1 MNTFEVVDVLNKGGV
16 IEKGKTQY
24 SIYQGIMIATK
35 GNKTI
40 INPQVKVG
48 GFLDK
53 KLKIKT
59 NYNKKITNPENL
71 PENKIKL
78 KAGELYLAE
87 NGLKIFVAKI
97 FKQKA
102 FCSIEGYPLTFIY
115 SISVK
120 ASIRLLQKKGPGY
133 DIIKKI
139 L

>member
-1 MNTFEVVDVLNKGGV
+1 M
-16 IEKGKTQY
+16 
-24 SIYQGIMIATK
+24 
-35 GNKTI
+35 
-40 INPQVKVG
+40 
-48 GFLDK
+48 
-53 KLKIKT
+53 
-59 NYNKKITNPENL
+59 

-115 SISVK
+115 SISGK
-120 ASIRLLQKKGPGY
+120 ASIRLLQKKAPDMISSKKFY
-133 DIIKKI
+133 SHRIKNEKNI